1 MKKLEGKTA
10 QISLHYSL
18 NTLLLLRFTV
28 TMIPALMKQNPDE
41 FFTFRAVCVLQTETG
56 FVTLRDLRAVQ
67 GQEVIVCEDLNTVV
81 MSVRE
86 DQKHSRHVTRSWPL
100 IGL

>member
-1 MKKLEGKTA
+1 MNHKLYGNTIFEETRTESA

-18 NTLLLLRFTV
+18 NTLT
-28 TMIPALMKQNPDE
+28 PDE
-41 FFTFRAVCVLQTETG
+41 LFTFRAVRVLQTETG

-67 GQEVIVCEDLNTVV
+67 GQEVIVCEDLDTVV

-86 DQKHSRHVTRSWPL
+86 DQKHSCHVTRPL